1 MAKRQVFYSF
11 HYENDVR
18 RVAQIK
24 NIGVLEGNE
33 PVSPNEWEEVKKKG
47 DAAIENWIDKNM
59 QNRTCLIVLI
69 GEKTANRKWIN
80 YEIKHAWNRGM
91 GVLGIYINNIRDPLL
106 CKQGYSGL
114 SAKGKNPFEYFTF
127 ASGNFS
133 DIVHCYTPNSSSAYA
148 DIEEHI
154 SDWIEEAIRI
164 RNQYK

>member
-1 MAKRQVFYSF
+1 MKSVFFSF

-18 RVAQIK
+18 RAAQIK
-24 NIGVLEGNE
+24 NIGVIEGNE

-69 GEKTANRKWIN
+69 GEKTAYRKWIN
-80 YEIKHAWNRGM
+80 YEIKHAWERGM
-91 GVLGIYINNIRDPLL
+91 GVLGIYIHNIKDPLL
-106 CKQGYSGL
+106 CRQGYSGI
-114 SAKGKNPFEYFTF
+114 SAKGKNPFDYFN
-127 ASGNFS
+127 GNFS
-133 DIVHCYTPNSSSAYA
+133 NIVHCYNPDSSNAYS

-164 RNQYK
+164 RNQYKK